1 MANPHRIDA
10 ADGRAVPPI
19 PAGLA
24 RIAGQFMTQPVPDAG
39 WQPLSGGRTNR
50 VWERGGVVCKLY
62 DSDGDTPLFR
72 NDPGAERR
80 MLQHLTGT
88 GLAPDLLCDRTGDS
102 PPALIYRTVPGQA
115 LRRPNAALI
124 KALWQVHSVA
134 APVGLP
140 MAPSSPNQLLAQSEG
155 MLATLPPGIAA
166 DLVGHRP
173 ALPEGGKTQPV
184 LLHGDPVAANAIARP
199 CGGITLVDWQ
209 CPALGDPVLDLAIAL
224 SPAMQTVYGDGP
236 LTPAET
242 GALLAAY
249 PDPDTVARFRR
260 MAPLLHWRMAI
271 YCAWRMAQGDLA
283 YGPALTAELD
293 GLNRV

>member
-10 ADGRAVPPI
+10 ADGRAVLPI

-24 RIAGQFMTQPVPDAG
+24 RIAGPFMTQPVPDAG
-39 WQPLSGGRTNR
+39 WQPLAGGRTNR

-62 DSDGDTPLFR
+62 DRDGDTPLFR
-72 NDPGAERR
+72 NDPRAERL
-80 MLQHLTGT
+80 MLQHLAGT

-124 KALWQVHSVA
+124 QALWRVHSVA
-134 APVGLP
+134 APVGMP
-140 MAPSSPNQLLAQSEG
+140 MAPSSPNQLLAQSRA
-155 MLATLPPGIAA
+155 MLASLPPAIAA
-166 DLVGHRP
+166 DLVGRKP
-173 ALPEGGKTQPV
+173 ALSKIDNAQPA

-199 CGGITLVDWQ
+199 CGAITLVDWQ
-209 CPALGDPVLDLAIAL
+209 CPAVGDPVLDLAIVL

-242 GALLAAY
+242 DALLAAY
-249 PDPDTVARFRR
+249 PDPDTVARFQR
-260 MAPLLHWRMAI
+260 MAALLHWRMAI
-271 YCAWRMAQGDLA
+271 YCAWRVAQGDPA

>member
-10 ADGRAVPPI
+10 ADGRTVLPI

-24 RIAGQFMTQPVPDAG
+24 RIAGPFMTQPVPDAG
-39 WQPLSGGRTNR
+39 WRPLAGGRTNR
-50 VWERGGVVCKLY
+50 VWECGGVVCKLY

-72 NDPGAERR
+72 NDPQAERL
-80 MLQHLTGT
+80 MLQRLAGS
-88 GLAPDLLCDRTGDS
+88 GLAPDLLCDRTEDR
-102 PPALIYRTVPGQA
+102 PPGLIYRTVPGQA
-115 LRRPNAALI
+115 LGRPNAALMQ
-124 KALWQVHSVA
+124 ALGRVHSVA

-140 MAPSSPNQLLAQSEG
+140 MAPSSPDQLLAQSEG
-155 MLATLPPGIAA
+155 MLASLPLAIAA
-166 DLVGHRP
+166 DLAGHKPTLSKIDNAQP
-173 ALPEGGKTQPV
+173 A

-236 LTPAET
+236 LTAAET
-242 GALLAAY
+242 DALLAAY
-249 PDPDTVARFRR
+249 PDPDTVVRFRR
-260 MAPLLHWRMAI
+260 MAALLHWRMAI
-271 YCAWRMAQGDLA
+271 YCAWRVAQGDPA

-293 GLNRV
+293 GLNLA